1 MPDIPVEDAVKAN
14 CEALI
19 AGDLMKVMTDLSPE
33 AMAQMMA
40 AGGGGMGAM
49 PQLTGYEIL
58 DRRQEGEDHVFTVKF
73 TGSQEFTVSATWA
86 DFGGV
91 WKIKALA
98 LPQPS

>member
-1 MPDIPVEDAVKAN
+1 MPDLSVEDAVKAN
-14 CEALI
+14 CQALI

-40 AGGGGMGAM
+40 AGGGNMAAM

-58 DRRQEGEDHVFTVKF
+58 ERRQEGDDYVFTVKF
-73 TGSQEFTVSATWA
+73 SGSQEFTVTATWA

-98 LPQPS
+98 LPQA

>member
-1 MPDIPVEDAVKAN
+1 MPDIPVEQAVEAN
-14 CEALI
+14 CQALI

-33 AMAQMMA
+33 AMAQMVA
-40 AGGGGMGAM
+40 AGGGNMDAM

-58 DRRQEGEDHVFTVKF
+58 DRREEGGDHVFTVRF
-73 TGSQEFTVSATWA
+73 TGAQEFTVTATWA

-98 LPQPS
+98 LPQGA